1 MHGHSVSCSGSRG
14 WKTLTQQS
22 AHWNLNYLWSV
33 NGELLAP
40 RSLLVLFQ
48 LNRANGANAVQRM
61 LKPAEFTVTIAKV
74 PVDATTPGDM
84 IRVVRVCDREAS
96 QHPELR
102 LDQIEPRRVSGS
114 PHRLDA
120 QSPQQGEERGM
131 VVDVAQVIH
140 DDEQASTGIAGAE
153 ASKGLAHLADPLAAP
168 KHTIEAVGVN
178 IVEAQELLDAVPAMV
193 GRAPAPRLPAA
204 GPRAAAEGADFQ
216 WTPFVEAHYGR
227 TRRAVPIEPADA
239 FFLRSKAGSEE
250 VFQVRMRWAVRP

>member
-1 MHGHSVSCSGSRG
+1 MPSGHLHLSLCQNEPHARLLVASPDIGVLGSDDCPVPVSFRFISTCFLMALRGCRLRPAAFAPGSDLFAPG
-14 WKTLTQQS
+14 S
-22 AHWNLNYLWSV
+22 NLVFGDRASLRFWTH
-33 NGELLAP
+33 LRCA
-40 RSLLVLFQ
+40 RLLVLFQ

-102 LDQIEPRRVSGS
+102 LDQIEPRRFSGS

-120 QSPQQGEERGM
+120 QSPQQGEERRM

-153 ASKGLAHLADPLAAP
+153 ASKGL
-168 KHTIEAVGVN
+168 
-178 IVEAQELLDAVPAMV
+178 
-193 GRAPAPRLPAA
+193 
-204 GPRAAAEGADFQ
+204 
-216 WTPFVEAHYGR
+216 
-227 TRRAVPIEPADA
+227 
-239 FFLRSKAGSEE
+239 
-250 VFQVRMRWAVRP
+250 

>member
-1 MHGHSVSCSGSRG
+1 MKAYDHAYYDRWYRHPRHCVSKEPDRER
-14 WKTLTQQS
+14 KV
-22 AHWNLNYLWSV
+22 H
-33 NGELLAP
+33 
-40 RSLLVLFQ
+40 LVLFQ

-140 DDEQASTGIAGAE
+140 DDE
-153 ASKGLAHLADPLAAP
+153 
-168 KHTIEAVGVN
+168 
-178 IVEAQELLDAVPAMV
+178 
-193 GRAPAPRLPAA
+193 
-204 GPRAAAEGADFQ
+204 
-216 WTPFVEAHYGR
+216 
-227 TRRAVPIEPADA
+227 
-239 FFLRSKAGSEE
+239 
-250 VFQVRMRWAVRP
+250 

>member
-1 MHGHSVSCSGSRG
+1 
-14 WKTLTQQS
+14 
-22 AHWNLNYLWSV
+22 
-33 NGELLAP
+33 
-40 RSLLVLFQ
+40 
-48 LNRANGANAVQRM
+48 
-61 LKPAEFTVTIAKV
+61 AKV

-102 LDQIEPRRVSGS
+102 LDQIEPRRFSGS

-120 QSPQQGEERGM
+120 QSPQQGEERRM

-204 GPRAAAEGADFQ
+204 GPGDAAEGADFQ

-239 FFLRSKAGSEE
+239 FFFTIKSGVRGGFPGADALGREAFAPERPADPCVGDGRQQAPAAAILGQLRDGPRREG
-250 VFQVRMRWAVRP
+250 